1 MLKHCVRTLAVT
13 IMISFTTALAY
24 AQSSSDVPKLE
35 VGGQFSFIRLRDL
48 SENDTGGGLRV
59 GYNIT
64 PSLTLEGEFNYFPG
78 NLTDLNRF
86 FSGPAGLNPTFYSQN
101 RVQGLFGAKY
111 MALRGDKFGIG
122 GKFRPG
128 FLRFNGDSG
137 ALSNGAPVGCGG
149 INSTLIVCQLA
160 AGQTNFAMD
169 LGGVFEYYPGGKLF
183 TRFDVGA
190 TIIRFGPVAGAP
202 DGFNSTNLQMS
213 AGIGVRF

>member
-13 IMISFTTALAY
+13 IMISFATALAY
-24 AQSSSDVPKLE
+24 AQSSDVPKFE
-35 VGGQFSFIRLRDL
+35 IGGQFSFIRLRDL

-64 PSLTLEGEFNYFPG
+64 PSFTVEGEFNYFPG
-78 NLTDLNRF
+78 GLTDLI
-86 FSGPAGLNPTFYSQN
+86 SLQTGIPGSTTVYSQN
-101 RVQGLFGAKY
+101 RTQGLFGVKY

-128 FLRFNGDSG
+128 FVRFNGDSG
-137 ALSNGAPVGCGG
+137 ALNGTIANLNCGPGSPV
-149 INSTLIVCQLA
+149 LYCQLA
-160 AGQTNFAMD
+160 AGKTNFAMD
-169 LGGVFEYYPGGKLF
+169 LGGVFEYYPAGKLY

-190 TIIRFGPVAGAP
+190 TIIRFGPTTFAP